1 MKHRNKIEGI
11 VIVLVMLGAL
21 VIGSWLVLA
30 FCSSVIMAYLFA
42 QNSRL
47 KRQVVEH
54 GDHLQRVLV
63 GEIKIKDFDEYHSL
77 TGTPV
82 HMLAEAIFN
91 QMEKSNVTN
100 FYGMTLLNGKTG
112 DQFEI
117 MLQKVDGQTPLQQ
130 LHEAR
135 QELKKYKNK

>member
-21 VIGSWLVLA
+21 CSGSGLVLA

-42 QNSRL
+42 QNSNL
-47 KRQVVEH
+47 KRQVADH
-54 GDHLQRVLV
+54 GEHLQRVLV
-63 GEIKIKDFDEYHSL
+63 GEIKIKDFTEYQSL